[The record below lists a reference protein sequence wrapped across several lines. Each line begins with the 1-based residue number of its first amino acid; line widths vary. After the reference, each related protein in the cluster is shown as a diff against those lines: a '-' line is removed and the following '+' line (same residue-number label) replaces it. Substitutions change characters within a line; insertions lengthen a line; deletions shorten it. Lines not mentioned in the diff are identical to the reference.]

1 MVCCNSSPTSRMEF
15 PCRDLYEFFKSNHPK
30 YHKYFQEWIA
40 NVTQGQIEGFEK
52 QRIGQI
58 TQNKHI

>member
-1 MVCCNSSPTSRMEF
+1 MPKELLNWLEH
-15 PCRDLYEFFKSNHPK
+15 EFFKSNHPK

-40 NVTQGQIEGFEK
+40 NVTQDQIEGFEK

-58 TQNKHI
+58 TQNKHIQ